1 MTDSRDAR
9 GVDRPSTDEADA
21 SQPWQAPKL
30 WLLGDV
36 AAVSEGSKIDATPDA
51 QPAFS

>member
-1 MTDSRDAR
+1 MTDSTDAR
-9 GVDRPSTDEADA
+9 SVDPPSTAEADA
-21 SQPWQAPKL
+21 SQAWQAPKL

-36 AAVSEGSKIDATPDA
+36 AAVSEGSKVDATPDA